1 MARVVVPGVAH
12 HVTQRGNRCL
22 DVFFSDDDREAYL
35 EELMAMGAKY
45 GVSYAGYCLM
55 SNHVHLIAVPDTPE
69 SLASAL
75 GWTHNRY
82 ARRINFRQGWRG
94 HLWQSRF
101 YSCPL
106 DELHAAMALRYVEL
120 NPVRAGLVSDATEW
134 RWSSARAHVL
144 GEPNKYIVSSPF
156 MSGGDDWHKF
166 LRRGTPDAELAEICE
181 RTRTGRPLGQ
191 KDFIVALEHTLSRTL
206 QRKKPGPAKKSK
218 DNR

>member
-1 MARVVVPGVAH
+1 MARVVIPGVAH
-12 HVTQRGNRCL
+12 HVTQRGNRSM

-35 EELMAMGAKY
+35 EELIAMGTKY
-45 GVSYAGYCLM
+45 GVSYVGYCLM

-69 SLASAL
+69 SLGRAL
-75 GWTHNRY
+75 AWTHNRH

-134 RWSSARAHVL
+134 TWSSARAHVL
-144 GEPNKYIVSSPF
+144 DEPNKYIVSAPFISP
-156 MSGGDDWHKF
+156 GHDWHTF
-166 LRRGTPDAELAEICE
+166 LRRGTPDTELTEISQ
-181 RTRTGRPLGQ
+181 RTRTGRPLGK
-191 KDFIVALEHTLSRTL
+191 KDFIIDLEHKLRRTL
-206 QRKKPGPAKKSK
+206 QRKKPGPTKKAKH
-218 DNR
+218 NN